1 MLKLLKLLVLMSVF
15 TLGAAFAYI
24 NPGNVT
30 ISYYFGE
37 LSLPLGMVFF
47 LLFGSGLVVGVLL
60 GVAGLVRLRSENLQL
75 RRRSQ
80 LAHQEIN
87 NLRALPLRDR

>member
-1 MLKLLKLLVLMSVF
+1 MLKLLKLLVLISVF
-15 TLGAAFAYI
+15 TVGAAFAYI
-24 NPGNVT
+24 NPGDVT

-37 LSLPLGMVFF
+37 LRLPLGMLLF
-47 LLFGSGLVVGVLL
+47 LLFGIGLVVGALL
-60 GVAGLVRLRSENLQL
+60 GIAGQFRLRGENLQL
-75 RRRSQ
+75 RRRSE